1 MRMDQL
7 LYPNWRDQV
16 VFSPEGPQPKT
27 LFEDAKFKTVVAGLE
42 PGQKIP
48 KHPEGAGVY
57 HFLEGTGWM
66 LVGEERFPVQAGST
80 VLAPSGA
87 ARGMEATTRLAFIA
101 TRIA

>member
-1 MRMDQL
+1 MEQL
-7 LYPNWRDQV
+7 LYLNWRDQV
-16 VFSPEGPQPKT
+16 VYSPEGPQPKT
-27 LFEDAKFKTVVAGLE
+27 LFENAKFKTVVAGLE
-42 PGQKIP
+42 AGQKIP

-66 LVGEERFPVQAGST
+66 LVREERFPVQAGAT
-80 VLAPSGA
+80 VLAPAGT

>member
-1 MRMDQL
+1 MEQL
-7 LYPNWRDQV
+7 HYPNWRDQV
-16 VFSPEGPQPKT
+16 VFSSGGPQPKV

-48 KHPEGAGVY
+48 LHPEGAGVY
-57 HFLEGTGWM
+57 HFLDGAGWM

-80 VLAPSGA
+80 VLAPAGA

-101 TRIA
+101 TRIV